1 MGAGMVISSW
11 LGLAGRVRPTCRG
24 LWGAALAP
32 TPQTELAI
40 GTGGARTTE
49 QTSQPPSNRSLQVWG
64 VFFPHRKGILP
75 KA

>member
-11 LGLAGRVRPTCRG
+11 LGLTGRVRG
-24 LWGAALAP
+24 LWGAASAP
-32 TPQTELAI
+32 TPQTELEI

-49 QTSQPPSNRSLQVWG
+49 QSSQPPSNRSLQVWG
-64 VFFPHRKGILP
+64 MFFPQRKGILP